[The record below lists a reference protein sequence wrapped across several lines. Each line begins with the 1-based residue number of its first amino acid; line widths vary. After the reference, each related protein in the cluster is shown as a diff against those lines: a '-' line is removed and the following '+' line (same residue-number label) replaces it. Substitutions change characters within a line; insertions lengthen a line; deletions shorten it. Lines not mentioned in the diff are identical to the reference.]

1 MAQFTQA
8 VITQKGLELN
18 AKIQAGVCQAAFTR
32 AAIGNGIWT
41 PAAGQTIRG
50 MLYLAEDLAS
60 EKMTVSFTSITVV
73 QSDKVLLESAFNNA
87 NVVTRFNI
95 TELGLYATDPDEGE
109 ILYSISICEEG
120 DADLMPAGTGG
131 SITFVYKNYISIW
144 DAASVTIE
152 TSGAFA
158 LAEDVGSI
166 GSLTTEDRSSVVN
179 AVNELDYKARV
190 LNGNTRL
197 YNVDWVSGIVSFPT
211 AADGSADDENA
222 TVLTDDGGNI
232 LITEKHFK
240 FI

>member
-1 MAQFTQA
+1 
-8 VITQKGLELN
+8 
-18 AKIQAGVCQAAFTR
+18 
-32 AAIGNGIWT
+32 
-41 PAAGQTIRG
+41 
-50 MLYLAEDLAS
+50 
-60 EKMTVSFTSITVV
+60 
-73 QSDKVLLESAFNNA
+73 
-87 NVVTRFNI
+87 
-95 TELGLYATDPDEGE
+95 
-109 ILYSISICEEG
+109 
-120 DADLMPAGTGG
+120 
-131 SITFVYKNYISIW
+131 VYKNYISVW

-179 AVNELDYKARV
+179 AVNELDYKVRV

-197 YNVDWVSGIVSFPT
+197 YNVDWVNGIVSFPT
-211 AADGSADDENA
+211 AADGSADDESA